1 MTEQH
6 TPRPLSR
13 RSFLR
18 QAALG
23 ISLAALNACSNP
35 FAPPP
40 TPPPTPQPIAIT
52 LWSFLGGASETL
64 RSGFDQAFPQITL
77 TIEERSYDRSH
88 QQLIESLASGSG
100 APDIFMTDLTF
111 LGQIK
116 AAGGLTNL
124 ADEPFNAAA
133 FQHDIVAA
141 AWEYGSLDGRQVV
154 MPWLMGVG
162 LGWYRPDI
170 FAAAG
175 LPSEPEQV
183 QQAAATWQGWLAL
196 DSALRKANDQ
206 ASILSSAIDLFN
218 ARAAQQGQGWIAG
231 EQLRIDERGTP
242 AAELVAAALK
252 SNPELNQNSD
262 GVMRRIVEGR
272 LAGTVDGSWLRFFL
286 QQDALQTAGQWRV
299 IRAPGGDFLAGA
311 IFLGI
316 PQESAQKEAA
326 WEFVR
331 YMSATSAGQ
340 NETFKVSGAFPP
352 YKPAWND
359 PIYQQPVE
367 FFGGQSAYRIMAAAA
382 ENIPIGQVSPHDLT
396 ITQLIGRAIE
406 DLVRNDRDPA
416 EVMDETEAKVQA
428 QIPALSR

>member
-1 MTEQH
+1 MSNRSQ
-6 TPRPLSR
+6 PRLLSR

-18 QAALG
+18 QAAMGL
-23 ISLAALNACSNP
+23 SLATLSACSSP
-35 FAPPP
+35 FAPP

-52 LWSFLGGASETL
+52 MWSFLGGTSETL
-64 RSGFDQAFPQITL
+64 RAGFDQAFPQITL

-88 QQLIESLASGSG
+88 QQLIQSLTSGSG
-100 APDIFMTDLTF
+100 APDIFMADLNF

-116 AAGGLTNL
+116 ATGGLTNL

-133 FQHDIVAA
+133 FKNDIVAA

-170 FAAAG
+170 LAAAG
-175 LPSEPEQV
+175 LPSKPEEV

-196 DSALRKANDQ
+196 DRALRKANDQ
-206 ASILSSAIDLFN
+206 ASLLSSAIDLFN
-218 ARAAQQGQGWIAG
+218 ARAAQQGQGWVEG
-231 EQLRIDERGTP
+231 QQLRIAERGTA
-242 AAELVAAALK
+242 AAELVAAALE
-252 SNPELNQNSD
+252 SDPDLNQNND
-262 GVMRRIVEGR
+262 GTMRRIVEGR

-286 QQDALQTAGQWRV
+286 QQDALQTSGQWRV

-316 PQESAQKEAA
+316 PQESANKEAA

-331 YMSATSAGQ
+331 YMSATSTGQ

-367 FFGGQSAYRIMAAAA
+367 FFGDQSAYRVMVAAA
-382 ENIPIGQVSPHDLT
+382 ENIPIGRVSQHDLM
-396 ITQLIGRAIE
+396 ITQLISRAIE

-428 QIPALSR
+428 QIPTLSR